1 MKLRK
6 IYIYFFLNQAKKHF
20 QLCLAPLET
29 PQCGTLILCLDFQEI
44 VSTKKRLTSL
54 ANIPS
59 EHESTKVTYV
69 TLHVQHVSAKQ
80 VFKSEKRESPFQIF
94 PQCKT

>member
-1 MKLRK
+1 MQPIQINKV
-6 IYIYFFLNQAKKHF
+6 QASKQIF
-20 QLCLAPLET
+20 DPSCSDRA
-29 PQCGTLILCLDFQEI
+29 LDCHEI

-69 TLHVQHVSAKQ
+69 TLHVQHVSAK
-80 VFKSEKRESPFQIF
+80 
-94 PQCKT
+94 

>member
-1 MKLRK
+1 MQLIQIQK
-6 IYIYFFLNQAKKHF
+6 IKIRASQQMFDPSCFDRVV
-20 QLCLAPLET
+20 
-29 PQCGTLILCLDFQEI
+29 DFQEI

-69 TLHVQHVSAKQ
+69 TLHVQHVSAK
-80 VFKSEKRESPFQIF
+80 
-94 PQCKT
+94 